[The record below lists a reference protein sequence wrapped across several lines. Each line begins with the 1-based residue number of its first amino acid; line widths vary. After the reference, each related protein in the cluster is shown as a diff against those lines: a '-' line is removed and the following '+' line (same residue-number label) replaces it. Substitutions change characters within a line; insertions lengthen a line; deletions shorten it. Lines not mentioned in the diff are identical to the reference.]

1 MKGLMAMHRLMISI
15 KELCKVGE
23 VDLTYNEFIV
33 LLALH
38 DRNNY
43 VGTIHLET
51 LFDKGL
57 IVRTLNS
64 LIDKGF
70 AVKSNERRGNKYLL
84 TEVGR
89 ESVSQLYRDRNYL
102 RETVLGEGELE
113 KVEETKE
120 WLVELDKR
128 MRKHIFNS

>member
-38 DRNNY
+38 DKNNY
-43 VGTIHLET
+43 VGTINLET

-70 AVKSNERRGNKYLL
+70 TVKSIERRGNKYLL

-89 ESVSQLYRDRNYL
+89 ESVSQLYRDRDYL

-113 KVEETKE
+113 KIEETKE

-128 MRKHIFNS
+128 MRKHIFNN